1 MIRDDK
7 DPTLGR
13 MTEVDWDDPELRQL
27 LESTETLRL
36 DNRGTHTAS
45 VVHLRPGAA
54 GQGADS
60 RALLVG
66 ETGNRLRLLFDQ
78 ALAPGRMIALNRTA
92 GAAGASG
99 WELCSV
105 VDCRAGSRRD
115 DESRAVFVIEL
126 QVQRAHGPY
135 VR

>member
-1 MIRDDK
+1 MNRDDK

-13 MTEVDWDDPELRQL
+13 MTEVDWDDPDLQRL
-27 LESTETLRL
+27 LESTETFRL
-36 DNRGTHTAS
+36 DNRGTSPAS

-54 GQGADS
+54 GQGADF

-78 ALAPGRMIALNRTA
+78 ALAPGSMIALHRAA
-92 GAAGASG
+92 GAAGG
-99 WELCSV
+99 TWESCSV

-115 DESRAVFVIEL
+115 DQGRAIFVIEL
-126 QVQRAHGPY
+126 QAQRGHGPY
-135 VR
+135 TS